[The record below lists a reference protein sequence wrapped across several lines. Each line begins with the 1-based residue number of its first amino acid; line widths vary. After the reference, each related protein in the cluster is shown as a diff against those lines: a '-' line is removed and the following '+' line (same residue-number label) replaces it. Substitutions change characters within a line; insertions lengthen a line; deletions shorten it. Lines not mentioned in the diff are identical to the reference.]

1 MDFDQLERIVA
12 EEVKKVLAERRR
24 GEETLLP
31 PNQSETLDAAACK
44 GPSCTVPASPSQTAS
59 QSNTFL
65 PDQTA
70 ILVLFTGAR
79 EKWDVLTNAFKGW
92 IDAGIRLDA
101 VFSPSA
107 QYIIPVDDLVSMG
120 FRMVDQPAE
129 ISEIM
134 YDMKRYAATFVPSV
148 SRTHAAKLALAITD
162 SVTLNLMLASLAHKV
177 PTIASDDGLAPT
189 ACVVCG
195 NHVPGIQEILAKYRD
210 QLATMGMKLNP
221 AEEAVKEVQ
230 NIVFNKVES
239 GPDLITS
246 LVTEEDAVKLKG
258 PVVKVSRGGL
268 ITPLAMEYFNRQGI
282 EVVIVPQK

>member
-12 EEVKKVLAERRR
+12 EEVKKVLAEQTR
-24 GEETLLP
+24 GDETLLP
-31 PNQSETLDAAACK
+31 PSQNETLDASACK
-44 GPSCTVPASPSQTAS
+44 GPSCTVSASPFQTPGK
-59 QSNTFL
+59 SNTFS

-107 QYIIPVDDLVSMG
+107 RYIIPVEELTSMG
-120 FRMVDQPAE
+120 FRMIDQPSE
-129 ISEIM
+129 INEIM

-221 AEEAVKEVQ
+221 AEEAVRDVQ

-246 LVTEEDAVKLKG
+246 LITEDDAVKLKG